1 MTTVLV
7 VSVALFCFWGGLI
20 AGLVIAAT
28 GLINKENKAIR
39 DKEIELNG
47 KNFILSEKKQRSDD
61 YEKT

>member
-20 AGLVIAAT
+20 AGLVIAAI

-47 KNFILSEKKQRSDD
+47 KIFVLSEKIK
-61 YEKT
+61 E